1 MTTSSVIP
9 IQFREL
15 FSLQKA
21 AGINQANITLQN
33 VSMESDKYIV
43 VREIVGKSVHVVI
56 FDTDKPNEVM
66 RNTVNADLALMNPSS
81 KILALKIGNTL
92 QLLDLE
98 QKAQIKKHIA
108 SEEIVLLK
116 WINEETIGIVT
127 GEFVYHWTVAGNKDP
142 FKVFERHCTLSN
154 QPIVNCRSDFQGKFH
169 FLVGISAK
177 EQQVIG
183 SIQLYNNESK
193 KSQLFEGHTACF
205 TQFKAENNSKPISL
219 FCYAVRSKNGV
230 GKLHIVQLSETQKRN
245 QPYQSKTDNFH
256 FHTDETDDFPV
267 AIQPSKS
274 GLLYLFTKL
283 GYVHLFDIETG
294 TKICNTRISDKAV
307 LLSTEL
313 KEDDEVLCIDGS
325 GKVISV
331 GLDKSAIIPFILK
344 HHKNTELAL
353 KFASRYNL
361 DIDGLT
367 SDNNKNDQP
376 VAIQAHHQCQSVQQS
391 SISNGANSGIS
402 NGTAPMPL
410 FESTPRNVL
419 VFKENV
425 GRIGSVSLTVT
436 NRETHAIYFKIKSTS
451 SRFYSICPE
460 NGIIQPKENV
470 EVIIKPSDDSL
481 ANLQEITTKK
491 HKFLIMSAIV
501 SNLAVQAENFWKGKK
516 HFSEGVYSKKLKTK
530 VQKTPHNQ
538 QNSEQRK
545 GSTNKGKLSNNK
557 KGKQMMEQKASETI
571 EIPKADLGETSQQ
584 SEGLL
589 EKRSKKTSPIPEN
602 LETILE
608 SDREQSQQL
617 ASPAPESFQGFELV
631 PRVAETSNNSKGVSV
646 QEPKVEAN
654 RSNSSVNRLYAQ
666 YSAEIALSLLE
677 KMSARDAVQ
686 FRIELN
692 SFLEN
697 YEAKFLGE

>member
-81 KILALKIGNTL
+81 KILALKIGKTL

-98 QKAQIKKHIA
+98 QKAQIKKHTA

-142 FKVFERHCTLSN
+142 FKIFERHFTLSN
-154 QPIVNCRSDFQGKFH
+154 QPIVNYRSDFQGKFH

-177 EQQVIG
+177 KHQVVG

-219 FCYAVRSKNGV
+219 FIYAMCSKNGV
-230 GKLHIVQLSETQKRN
+230 GKLHIVQLSETQKGN
-245 QPYQSKTDNFH
+245 QPYQSKTDDFH

-267 AIQPSKS
+267 AIQSSKS

-313 KEDDEVLCIDGS
+313 KEDDGVICIDGS

-361 DIDGLT
+361 DADGVT
-367 SDNNKNDQP
+367 SDNNNNDQP
-376 VAIQAHHQCQSVQQS
+376 VAIQVHQQQS
-391 SISNGANSGIS
+391 SIS

-410 FESTPRNVL
+410 FESNPRNVL
-419 VFKENV
+419 VFKENF

-436 NRETHAIYFKIKSTS
+436 NRETRAIYFKIKSTS
-451 SRFYSICPE
+451 NRFYSICPE

-516 HFSEGVYSKKLKTK
+516 QFSEGVYSKKLKTK

-545 GSTNKGKLSNNK
+545 SSTNNGKLSK
-557 KGKQMMEQKASETI
+557 KGKQMMEQKASEPI
-571 EIPKADLGETSQQ
+571 EIQKADLGETSQH

-608 SDREQSQQL
+608 SDREQSQEL

-631 PRVAETSNNSKGVSV
+631 PRVAETSNNSEGESV

-677 KMSARDAVQ
+677 KMSTRDAVQ

-692 SFLEN
+692 SFLEK